1 MSERGATRYQ
11 RKRKIAEEKELETT
25 TPAGQWLLANAI
37 EPLAEALAD
46 WIKLAKAR
54 PGRCHRAVSYYEMLP
69 LDLTA
74 ALVARSVLDSISTAK
89 KMTRC
94 CMQAAT
100 ILEDEVR
107 FRAVA
112 ASDRGLWRE
121 LYERTKEY
129 GGYATKRRHIVH
141 GMNKAGHAFE
151 AWPQPDKL
159 QVGVVALDLMA
170 SSTGLI
176 EIHTRMTMFGTRRT
190 EVVAT
195 DSAMRWLKECHAKS
209 EILTPMYLPCVEA
222 PKDWETPVSG
232 GFHTDSLHKRALVK
246 TSDLQ
251 YLTEVQE
258 LEMPRVYDSVNT
270 LQRTQFV
277 VNEKVADTMRH
288 CWENNLDVGKLPL
301 KDDEVVPDRP
311 EDIAT
316 NAEARK
322 VWRRSAAAIHDRNA
336 QTRAERL
343 AVAKVLNL
351 ADKFAGER
359 LSYVAQLDWRGRVY
373 PTAYHLHPQGPDW
386 VKSLLLFAE
395 GDPLSTP
402 DAVRWF
408 KVAGANFMGMTKHTF
423 AERVAWVDEQHDTI
437 IHVATDP
444 MEHRAWWEVGDDPW
458 CLLAWAIEYKGW
470 ADDPAGFHS
479 RIPIPQDATQS
490 GVQIM
495 SLLLRDEV
503 GAVATNCTPSD
514 RPQDLYGAVADSV
527 VRILEGR
534 EDDEI
539 ARMWLEFG
547 VDRSCTKRPVM
558 VRPYNGGLYS
568 ALRYVREW
576 ALGKGG
582 LPVTDDFSAC
592 FYLAKTIWEAM
603 DEVMSGT
610 QKTMEWLGKVSD
622 ICVKHGLPVRWTTPS
637 GFPVKQT
644 YWSTKLRSVKTMIGD
659 TLRKHSLREDTDKLD
674 ARRMRNGLAPN
685 YIHSLD
691 ASALMETVLLA
702 KQAGVTQFALV
713 HDSFA
718 TTAFWSESLAQ
729 SIREAYLRIFRDDVL
744 AGFKREVEL
753 YLPAGEGLPPLPDY
767 GNLDIELVA
776 SSPYFFN

>member
-1 MSERGATRYQ
+1 MSERGTARYQ
-11 RKRKIAEEKELETT
+11 RKRRIAEEKELETT

-46 WIKLAKAR
+46 WVKLAKSR
-54 PGRCHRAVSYYEMLP
+54 PGKCHRAVAYYEKLP
-69 LDLTA
+69 LDLA
-74 ALVARSVLDSISTAK
+74 AGLIARSVLDSISTAK

-94 CMQAAT
+94 CMQVGT

-129 GGYATKRRHIVH
+129 GGYATKRRHIVT
-141 GMNKAGHAFE
+141 GLNKVGHSFQ
-151 AWPQPDKL
+151 AWSQPDKL
-159 QVGVVALDLMA
+159 QVGIVALDLMA

-176 EIHTRMTMFGTRRT
+176 EIQTRMTMFGTRRT
-190 EVVAT
+190 EVIAT
-195 DSAMRWLKECHAKS
+195 DTAMRWLKECHARS
-209 EILTPMYLPCVEA
+209 ELLTPMYLPCVDL
-222 PKDWETPVSG
+222 PKDWKNPVSG
-232 GFHTDSLHKRALVK
+232 GFHTDSLHKRALIK
-246 TSDLQ
+246 TSDMP
-251 YLTEVQE
+251 YLNEVSA
-258 LEMPRVYDSVNT
+258 LPMPRVYEAVNT

-277 VNEKVADTMRH
+277 LNSRTAEIMRH
-288 CWENNLDVGKLPL
+288 CWEHNLDVGGLPL
-301 KDDEVVPDRP
+301 KDDTALPERP
-311 EDIAT
+311 ADIAT

-359 LSYVAQLDWRGRVY
+359 LAYVAQLDWRGRVY

-402 DAVRWF
+402 DALRWF
-408 KVAGANFMGMTKHTF
+408 KVAGANFMGLTKHTF
-423 AERVAWVDEQHDTI
+423 AERVAWVDEQHAKI
-437 IHVATDP
+437 IQAASDP
-444 MEHRAWWEVGDDPW
+444 MAHRSWWEDADAPW
-458 CLLAWAIEYKGW
+458 CLLAWATEYKQW
-470 ADDPAGFHS
+470 VDDPSSFIS
-479 RIPIPQDATQS
+479 RLPIPQDATQS

-503 GAVATNCTPSD
+503 GAVATNCTPSE

-534 EDDEI
+534 ADDEI

-547 VDRSCTKRPVM
+547 ITRSCTKRPVM

-576 ALGKGG
+576 AIDQGG
-582 LPVTDDFSAC
+582 LPITDDFIAC
-592 FYLAKTIWEAM
+592 YYLAKVIWEAM

-610 QKTMEWLGKVSD
+610 QQTMAWLGKVSD
-622 ICVKHGLPVRWTTPS
+622 ICVKHKLAVRWTTPT

-644 YWSTKLRSVKTMIGD
+644 YWQTRSRAVRTMIGD
-659 TLRKHSLREDTDKLD
+659 TLRKHSLREDTEKLD

-702 KQAGVTQFALV
+702 GCAGVTQFALV

-718 TTAFWSESLAQ
+718 TTAFWSEALAQ
-729 SIREAYLRIFRDDVL
+729 SIREAYLRIFREDVL
-744 AGFKREVEL
+744 ADFKREVEL
-753 YLPAGEGLPPLPDY
+753 YLPVGEELPPLPDY
-767 GNLDIELVA
+767 GNLDIELIA
-776 SSPYFFN
+776 RSPYFFN